1 MKNLFYWMAVLL
13 LFVACQK
20 DDEPSIDKTDP
31 DTNEE
36 YRVSEKEAV
45 SRAVK
50 AIESIEEETSS
61 RASIERRLKQ
71 VQRVR
76 NSALTRNAEEIEELF
91 YLVNFA
97 DEQGY
102 ALVAADERMTDVYMM
117 AEKGNLD
124 LEEVDPQS
132 GLAFFLDRAV
142 DYAYGE
148 LIPNDSL
155 LIPPI
160 DDDGDDEMVDREDSI
175 SCLLPEEYKGVMYH
189 VYRQYETVRHEA
201 ILPTQWDQGDPY
213 NNKCP
218 LINDSQHAAAGC
230 AAIAMGQIMAYHRY
244 PSSAFSHSYN
254 WSAILEFPSVSPTN
268 QIAADAVSTLIHDIG
283 LSINMKYGSS
293 SGANPQAVPGGF
305 EQFGYTSDG
314 LIDYAYYDIEQSL
327 ERDRPLYARGVDA
340 IHGGHGWVIDG
351 CRCTYYVAY
360 YYSTGTI
367 EFCFKRHESRSDMYV
382 HCNWGWSQLPP
393 AWTLS
398 QIFRPDLYNF
408 NSDLKII
415 PNIRRNQ

>member
-61 RASIERRLKQ
+61 RANIERRLKQ

-142 DYAYGE
+142 VYAHGE

-160 DDDGDDEMVDREDSI
+160 DDDGDDEMVDRDDSI

-189 VYRQYETVRHEA
+189 VYRQDEYFTHNA
-201 ILPTQWDQGDPY
+201 NLPTQWDQGEPY

-218 LINDSQHAAAGC
+218 LINYSQHAAAGC
-230 AAIAMGQIMAYHRY
+230 AAIAMGQIMAYHRH
-244 PSSAFSHSYN
+244 PSFAFGHSYN

-268 QIAADAVSTLIHDIG
+268 QIAADAVSTLIRDIG
-283 LSINMKYGSS
+283 ATIHMNYGIL
-293 SGANPQAVPGGF
+293 SGAYPQDVPGGF
-305 EQFGYTSDG
+305 EQFGYTTDDMMSYNFISTAFDIRDSKPVFVAG
-314 LIDYAYYDIEQSL
+314 YTADHSSGHAWAIDAVRYIALVE
-327 ERDRPLYARGVDA
+327 
-340 IHGGHGWVIDG
+340 
-351 CRCTYYVAY
+351 Y
-360 YYSTGTI
+360 YYSTETL
-367 EFCFKRHESRSDMYV
+367 ELCFTRTNNYRNCEVR
-382 HCNWGWSQLPP
+382 CNWGGGGGP
-393 AWTLS
+393 AWTIS
-398 QIFRPDLYNF
+398 DVF
-408 NSDLKII
+408 NPGESYSNDLKLIR
-415 PNIRRNQ
+415 NIRPIE